1 MEQWNKKLKEALDD
15 IKQML
20 DVLIDSKKTF
30 GPFYTKE
37 DEKKLL
43 KVILDCM
50 RMADNLI
57 CNKNLSDLIMNLLTT
72 TNYADYISF
81 GTLATRLYNAL
92 KHYYEDDFLGSI
104 YTIERCDSFLRL
116 LEDIRDKINN
126 ECFGGTYFRLN
137 DEKPEEI
144 STKKTNF
151 RYKEDKIL
159 EEVKEYIEKTYSQHY
174 TLQGNRKQALDIFYD
189 LDVTYPKIYAYTNA
203 LKYIFRYGK
212 KAGKNKNDLLKAIHC
227 LILFY
232 YYENYMENNDNGT
245 TKS

>member
-20 DVLIDSKKTF
+20 DVLIDSEKTF

-92 KHYYEDDFLGSI
+92 KYHYEDTFLGSVC
-104 YTIERCDSFLRL
+104 TIEQYDSFLKL
-116 LEDIRDKINN
+116 LEGIRDKINN
-126 ECFGGTYFRLN
+126 ECFGGTYFRLEDN
-137 DEKPEEI
+137 EKPEEI
-144 STKKTNF
+144 TQKKQPTPAF
-151 RYKEDKIL
+151 FHYKEDQIL
-159 EEVKEYIEKTYSQHY
+159 EEVKEYIQKTYSQHY
-174 TLQGNRKQALDIFYD
+174 NLPGKKQVLDIFYD
-189 LDVTYPKIYAYTNA
+189 LDRQYPKIYTITNA

-212 KAGKNKNDLLKAIHC
+212 KEGKNKNDLLKAIHC
-227 LILFY
+227 LILLY
-232 YYENYMENNDNGT
+232 YYEHYNGE
-245 TKS
+245 